1 MDAETGTMALLPID
15 HGATLGPIPGLR
27 DIGALM
33 KDLHDTPLN
42 GVIMHKG
49 IAAKCS
55 GMLPSNAALILHL
68 SCSVQSSPSVLRKT
82 LVSTV
87 DDALRIGADAISVH
101 VNLSAREDR
110 AMLQDFGFVSS
121 ECYKWNIPLLAMMY
135 YRNEDGEKNDVESV
149 SLIARVAMEVGAD
162 IVKVSYTGD
171 PGSFSE
177 VVSSVDLPVV
187 AAGGETYDDI
197 SNFYR
202 FVESV
207 MAAGAAGVAVG
218 RNCFQRVDRRNV
230 LMNVCKIV
238 HRVPRATAASR
249 SNAKIRENA

>member
-27 DIGALM
+27 NIGALM

-68 SCSVQSSPSVLRKT
+68 GCSVQSSPSVLRKT

-101 VNLSAREDR
+101 VNLSARDR

-187 AAGGETYDDI
+187 AAGGQTYDDI

-202 FVESV
+202 FVESI

-230 LMNVCKIV
+230 LINVSEIV
-238 HRVPRATAASR
+238 LGYLERRAASR
-249 SNAKIRENA
+249 TNAKIRENA